1 MDDSKCI
8 SDYMVR
14 SPSIAEGWQPVSL
27 IRQRMLT
34 DSFSF
39 LPVQLDGQ
47 WKVVADYKLAKW
59 LRTAPN
65 KGKRKERLAASLDDA
80 RKNGLDL
87 VDPVTTK
94 NGKEVSELL
103 ANTDGRPIL
112 VVDNEG
118 RLLGIA
124 TPYDLL

>member
-1 MDDSKCI
+1 MTRSNCI
-8 SDYMVR
+8 SDYMVK
-14 SPSIAEGWQPVSL
+14 SPVVAEGWQPISL
-27 IRQRMLT
+27 IRHRMLA

-39 LPVQLDGQ
+39 LPVLFDGE

-65 KGKRKERLAASLDDA
+65 DGERKVRLITKLDVA
-80 RKNGLDL
+80 RKMGLEL
-87 VDPVTTK
+87 VDPVIAG
-94 NGKEVSELL
+94 NEDVVSKVL
-103 ANTDGRPIL
+103 ANSDGRPIL
-112 VVDNEG
+112 VVDKD